1 LKNSKKQVASSVLNI
16 LQSTEFIDQ
25 EKYNDYSSK
34 INMHFDYSDYLSSF
48 SKLHEVQQEIDKSL
62 TDGNFHFKDLKD
74 KDEKK
79 LARLKRFKSS
89 LVIVGVLVNIFGISI
104 GAYFSQMEKV
114 ESDKEIKLLLNNNT
128 NELKEEIINKNTLI
142 ESSNRNLIERMG
154 ALSDTVVNHI
164 NNK

>member
-1 LKNSKKQVASSVLNI
+1 
-16 LQSTEFIDQ
+16 
-25 EKYNDYSSK
+25 
-34 INMHFDYSDYLSSF
+34 M
-48 SKLHEVQQEIDKSL
+48 
-62 TDGNFHFKDLKD
+62 
-74 KDEKK
+74 
-79 LARLKRFKSS
+79 
-89 LVIVGVLVNIFGISI
+89 LVNIFGISI